1 MFTQLRETLATILH
15 QVGKALALS
24 LVLFFSAPA
33 WILSTARAEVIIT
46 EILANPETGTE
57 WIELAILGE
66 ETVDISNF
74 TLYDTVSSPSLL
86 LAFPDPTLLLPN
98 TAHVFEISGSKLNNT
113 GDALVLKDVT
123 LTTVLEQSFGPSTKG
138 LSWQR
143 SLATSEYA
151 EFPPTPGV
159 LIVAS
164 TPSPTPEPSPSPTP
178 YPQPSPTVVPNAT
191 NNPNQMQKT
200 PSLTEVSKEQ
210 VALESEITSLLQT
223 FKLSSFTFYNS
234 TTSMEL
240 PDASK
245 AAKTMLV
252 KKPFS
257 PPNLSGLSVMCGGIL
272 ICSASYLQLYVS
284 EQSTESQQFS

>member
-86 LAFPDPTLLLPN
+86 LTFPEPTLLLPN

-123 LTTVLEQSFGPSTKG
+123 LSTVLEQSFGPSTKG

-143 SLATSEYA
+143 SLATSEYS
-151 EFPPTPGV
+151 ELPPTPGV
-159 LIVAS
+159 LIAAS
-164 TPSPTPEPSPSPTP
+164 TPSPNPEPSPSPTP
-178 YPQPSPTVVPNAT
+178 SPQPSPTVVPNAPD
-191 NNPNQMQKT
+191 NPDQMQEIHSPTKT
-200 PSLTEVSKEQ
+200 SKEQ
-210 VALESEITSLLQT
+210 EALENEITSLLQT
-223 FKLSSFTFYNS
+223 FKLSSFTFYSHTTNTQLS
-234 TTSMEL
+234 T
-240 PDASK
+240 AS
-245 AAKTMLV
+245 ATANTMLV
-252 KKPFS
+252 KKHFS

-272 ICSASYLQLYVS
+272 ICSASYVYLYVS
-284 EQSTESQQFS
+284 EQTTEHQFS